1 MGGECVSRIE
11 GTFNETRSE
20 RRLGGGGRVLEVS
33 VEDEGMF
40 TYLETFSLP
49 LPPGVW

>member
-1 MGGECVSRIE
+1 MRGGW
-11 GTFNETRSE
+11 
-20 RRLGGGGRVLEVS
+20 GGGVLEVS
-33 VEDEGMF
+33 VEGEGMF